1 MQLNSKIHALLGYYL
16 VLQGK
21 KLLKTSGKQ
30 KMNLKI
36 LFQNTGNICK
46 SCW

>member
-21 KLLKTSGKQ
+21 KLLK
-30 KMNLKI
+30 NLWKTKNES
-36 LFQNTGNICK
+36 QNTISK
-46 SCW
+46 HWKYM